1 MTRIYRVEITYYDNR
16 QGGILKMSNKNKN
29 TVRNSTQ
36 DAYHS
41 FLESLKG
48 KEVTIYR
55 GGPESKSG
63 VLLDVQSDFVTV
75 LAQNNNNNN
84 NKNNNQNNAQNN
96 AQNNN
101 NNQNNNQNQ
110 STVVYYN
117 ISHIASISENSV
129 NNSTLNLQQQSTE
142 TEMPEFVQSDS
153 FTGVV
158 EQLEGKYVQINQ
170 GGPESKKGQV
180 LGVVEDFIV
189 LFTEDDGVVYF
200 NVQHIKSIAEYNQ
213 NNQNQNQ
220 NNGNAQMTQTV
231 VPEFEQVSSFHELF
245 GRMAHK
251 WIAIN
256 RGGPEAMEGILVE
269 NAGGHYT
276 LINNQEVMRINPYH
290 IKSISSGPK
299 GALKQQ
305 NQNNQQ
311 NQQQDQNQQQQQQ
324 QQQNTE
330 ATAESNQNNKS
341 EDKNKSNSKNGNS
354 RRASREKVVKTIDY
368 VWKSN

>member
-16 QGGILKMSNKNKN
+16 QGGILKMSSKNKN
-29 TVRNSTQ
+29 SLRNSTTQ
-36 DAYHS
+36 DAAYHS

-75 LAQNNNNNN
+75 YAQNNNNNN
-84 NKNNNQNNAQNN
+84 NNNDKNKNKNNNQNNAQNN
-96 AQNNN
+96 
-101 NNQNNNQNQ
+101 NQDNNQNQ
-110 STVVYYN
+110 KNVVYYN

-129 NNSTLNLQQQSTE
+129 NNSTLNLQQGTTE
-142 TEMPEFVQSDS
+142 TETPEFVQAES

-170 GGPESKKGQV
+170 GGPESKKGLV
-180 LGVVEDFIV
+180 LGNVEDFIV
-189 LFTEDDGVVYF
+189 IFTEDDGVVYF
-200 NVQHIKSIAEYNQ
+200 NVQHIKSIAENNQ
-213 NNQNQNQ
+213 NNQNQN
-220 NNGNAQMTQTV
+220 NGNVQMTQTV
-231 VPEFEQVSSFHELF
+231 VPDYEQVNSFHELF

-305 NQNNQQ
+305 NQN
-311 NQQQDQNQQQQQQ
+311 QQQDQTQNQDQN

-330 ATAESNQNNKS
+330 ATAQSDKNENKS
-341 EDKNKSNSKNGNS
+341 EDKSKSNSKSGSGSS

>member
-1 MTRIYRVEITYYDNR
+1 MIYAKEEHNY
-16 QGGILKMSNKNKN
+16 MSKNKN
-29 TVRNSTQ
+29 TVRNSVQET
-36 DAYHS
+36 YHS

-48 KEVTIYR
+48 KVVTIYR

-63 VLLDVQSDFVTV
+63 ILLDVQTDFVTILV
-75 LAQNNNNNN
+75 QNNNNNN
-84 NKNNNQNNAQNN
+84 QNAQNN
-96 AQNNN
+96 QKQN
-101 NNQNNNQNQ
+101 
-110 STVVYYN
+110 TVVYYN
-117 ISHIASISENSV
+117 ISHIASISENSI
-129 NNSTLNLQQQSTE
+129 NNSTLSLQQASDSDV
-142 TEMPEFVQSDS
+142 PEFVQSDS

-158 EQLEGKYVQINQ
+158 EQLEGKFVQINQ

-180 LGVVEDFIV
+180 LGVIEDFIA
-189 LFTEDDGVVYF
+189 LFTQDDGVVYF
-200 NVQHIKSIAEYNQ
+200 NVQHIKSIAELNQ
-213 NNQNQNQ
+213 QNA
-220 NNGNAQMTQTV
+220 NAQTQTV
-231 VPEFEQVSSFHELF
+231 VPEFEHVSSFHELF

-305 NQNNQQ
+305 NQNSQQ
-311 NQQQDQNQQQQQQ
+311 NDQ

-330 ATAESNQNNKS
+330 AIAQATVDENNTNNQNNKS
-341 EDKNKSNSKNGNS
+341 ESKKSSS

>member
-29 TVRNSTQ
+29 SLRNSTQ
-36 DAYHS
+36 DPYHT

-63 VLLDVQSDFVTV
+63 ILLDVQSDFVTV

-84 NKNNNQNNAQNN
+84 N
-96 AQNNN
+96 NN
-101 NNQNNNQNQ
+101 NNQNNNNQNNNNNNNQNQ
-110 STVVYYN
+110 NTVVYYN

-129 NNSTLNLQQQSTE
+129 SNSTLNLQQQGTTLE
-142 TEMPEFVQSDS
+142 PEFVQSDT

-158 EQLEGKYVQINQ
+158 QQLEGKYVQINQ

-180 LGVVEDFIV
+180 LSVIDDYIV

-200 NVQHIKSIAEYNQ
+200 NVQHIKSIAENNQ
-213 NNQNQNQ
+213 NNA
-220 NNGNAQMTQTV
+220 NNGNNANDQMTQTA
-231 VPEFEQVSSFHELF
+231 VPEFENVESFHDLF

-269 NAGGHYT
+269 SAGGHYT
-276 LINNQEVMRINPYH
+276 LVNNQEVMRINPYH

-311 NQQQDQNQQQQQQ
+311 NSQQNDQQ

-330 ATAESNQNNKS
+330 ATAQSKENENKS
-341 EDKNKSNSKNGNS
+341 EDKNNKNESKKGNS

>member
-1 MTRIYRVEITYYDNR
+1 VY
-16 QGGILKMSNKNKN
+16 
-29 TVRNSTQ
+29 
-36 DAYHS
+36 
-41 FLESLKG
+41 
-48 KEVTIYR
+48 
-55 GGPESKSG
+55 
-63 VLLDVQSDFVTV
+63 
-75 LAQNNNNNN
+75 AQNNNNNN
-84 NKNNNQNNAQNN
+84 NNNNDKNKNNNQNNAQNN
-96 AQNNN
+96 NN

-110 STVVYYN
+110 KSVVYYN

-129 NNSTLNLQQQSTE
+129 NNSTLNLQQTTTE
-142 TEMPEFVQSDS
+142 SETPEFVQAES

-170 GGPESKKGQV
+170 GGPESKKGLV
-180 LGVVEDFIV
+180 LGNVEDFIV
-189 LFTEDDGVVYF
+189 IFTEDDGVVYF
-200 NVQHIKSIAEYNQ
+200 NVQHIKSIAENNQ
-213 NNQNQNQ
+213 NQNQNQNQ
-220 NNGNAQMTQTV
+220 NNGNVQMTQTV
-231 VPEFEQVSSFHELF
+231 VPEYEKVNSFHELF

-311 NQQQDQNQQQQQQ
+311 DQNQNQNQNQNEN

-330 ATAESNQNNKS
+330 ATAQSNQNENKS
-341 EDKNKSNSKNGNS
+341 EDKNKSNSKSGSS
-354 RRASREKVVKTIDY
+354 RRASKEKVVKTIDY

>member
-1 MTRIYRVEITYYDNR
+1 MIFAKEEN
-16 QGGILKMSNKNKN
+16 KNMSKNKN
-29 TVRNSTQ
+29 TVRNSVQ
-36 DAYHS
+36 DSYHS
-41 FLESLKG
+41 FLESLRG

-63 VLLDVQSDFVTV
+63 ILLDVQTDFVTV
-75 LAQNNNNNN
+75 LAQNNNN
-84 NKNNNQNNAQNN
+84 KNNNQNAQNN
-96 AQNNN
+96 QKQN
-101 NNQNNNQNQ
+101 
-110 STVVYYN
+110 TVVYYN

-129 NNSTLNLQQQSTE
+129 NNSTLKLQQE
-142 TEMPEFVQSDS
+142 TNTDLTEFVQSDS

-158 EQLEGKYVQINQ
+158 EQLEGKNVQINQ

-180 LGVVEDFIV
+180 LGVIEDFIA
-189 LFTEDDGVVYF
+189 LFTQDDGVVYF
-200 NVQHIKSIAEYNQ
+200 NVQHIKSIAEINQ
-213 NNQNQNQ
+213 NNA
-220 NNGNAQMTQTV
+220 NALEETAA
-231 VPEFEQVSSFHELF
+231 PEFEHVSSFHELF

-311 NQQQDQNQQQQQQ
+311 NDQQQ
-324 QQQNTE
+324 QQQNSDANAQANTNE
-330 ATAESNQNNKS
+330 NNANNQNNKS
-341 EDKNKSNSKNGNS
+341 ESKKSSSK
-354 RRASREKVVKTIDY
+354 RASREKVVKTIDY

>member
-1 MTRIYRVEITYYDNR
+1 MTSENLRD
-16 QGGILKMSNKNKN
+16 Q
-29 TVRNSTQ
+29 
-36 DAYHS
+36 YHS
-41 FLESLKG
+41 FLESLVG
-48 KEVTIYR
+48 KEVKIYR

-63 VLLDVQSDFVTV
+63 ILLDVQADFVTV
-75 LAQNNNNNN
+75 YAQNNNNNN
-84 NKNNNQNNAQNN
+84 NNNNDQNNAQNN
-96 AQNNN
+96 GQNNN
-101 NNQNNNQNQ
+101 NNQN
-110 STVVYYN
+110 TVVYYN
-117 ISHIASISENSV
+117 IRHIASISENSV
-129 NNSTLNLQQQSTE
+129 NNSTLNLQQQLYQQE
-142 TEMPEFVQSDS
+142 PEFVQAES

-158 EQLEGKYVQINQ
+158 AQLEGKYVQINQ

-180 LGVVEDFIV
+180 LGVVDDYIV

-220 NNGNAQMTQTV
+220 NGNYQMTQTII
-231 VPEFEQVSSFHELF
+231 PEYETVDSFHGIF
-245 GRMAHK
+245 SKMAHK

-269 NAGGHYT
+269 HAGGHYT

-311 NQQQDQNQQQQQQ
+311 NQQQNQNN
-324 QQQNTE
+324 QQNTE
-330 ATAESNQNNKS
+330 ATAQQSNENKNKS
-341 EDKNKSNSKNGNS
+341 EDKNKSESRKGSS
-354 RRASREKVVKTIDY
+354 RRNNSREKVVKTIDY

>member
-29 TVRNSTQ
+29 SLRNSTQ
-36 DAYHS
+36 EAYQS

-75 LAQNNNNNN
+75 YAQNNNNNN

-96 AQNNN
+96 NN

-110 STVVYYN
+110 KNVVYYN

-129 NNSTLNLQQQSTE
+129 NNSTLNLQQATTE
-142 TEMPEFVQSDS
+142 SETPEFVQAES
-153 FTGVV
+153 FIGVA

-170 GGPESKKGQV
+170 GGPESKKGLV
-180 LGVVEDFIV
+180 LGNVEDFIV
-189 LFTEDDGVVYF
+189 LFTEDDGIVYF
-200 NVQHIKSIAEYNQ
+200 NVQHIKSIAENNQ

-220 NNGNAQMTQTV
+220 NNGNVQNTQTV
-231 VPEFEQVSSFHELF
+231 IPEFEHVNSFHELF

-311 NQQQDQNQQQQQQ
+311 DQNQNDNQNQQQNT
-324 QQQNTE
+324 NTE
-330 ATAESNQNNKS
+330 VTAQSNQNENKS
-341 EDKNKSNSKNGNS
+341 EDKNKSNSKSGSS
-354 RRASREKVVKTIDY
+354 RRASKEKVVKTIDY